1 MTHTL
6 IIGSGIT
13 GATLAYECAQRGDRV
28 TILSAHPAGGLASA
42 ASFGWINASFYHS
55 PAHFALRVAGMQA
68 HRRLSAKLNSLP
80 TQWPGCLWYEDEGAA
95 QDEMAQRLLA
105 LGYSVQPQTRAQ
117 IAARLPDL
125 RPVPETALLFTDEGF
140 AHPAIL
146 ARALIAVCGAEVVE
160 TTVSELTTT
169 DAGVTGVQTDA
180 GPIAADRVVLA
191 GGIGSPALL
200 APLGLTLPM
209 LDRPGLI
216 LTTAPV
222 PPICPLI
229 LATPIQE
236 VRQDAQGRLWAPAS
250 ASHQSDTA
258 THLET
263 LPEWMEETTLARLQ
277 TLFPAVTITAQG
289 HVAANRPVPG
299 DGLPVAGPSRIP
311 GLWIAVMHSGATLAP
326 AVAALL
332 AAEMHGGPQSTL
344 LAEFRPARF
353 GL

>member
-13 GATLAYECAQRGDRV
+13 GASLAYECAQRGDRV
-28 TILSAHPAGGLASA
+28 TVLTAHPAGGLASA

-55 PAHFALRVAGMQA
+55 EAHFALRMAGMQA
-68 HRRLSAKLNSLP
+68 HRQLAARLGSLP
-80 TQWPGCLWYEDEGAA
+80 TQWPGCLWYEA
-95 QDEMAQRLLA
+95 QGQAQEVAAQRLIA
-105 LGYSVQPQTRAQ
+105 LGYSVQQLDRAQ
-117 IAARLPDL
+117 IAARLPAL
-125 RPVPETALLFTDEGF
+125 GPVPDAALFFIDEGF
-140 AHPAIL
+140 ANPAVL
-146 ARALIAVCGAEVVE
+146 ARRLIAASGAEVVE
-160 TTVSELTTT
+160 TTVSELTT
-169 DAGVTGVQTDA
+169 AENRITGILTDA
-180 GPIAADRVVLA
+180 GPIRADRVVLA
-191 GGIGSPALL
+191 GGVGSPALL
-200 APLGLTLPM
+200 APLGLVLPM

-222 PPICPLI
+222 PPICPVI
-229 LATPIQE
+229 LASPTQE

-250 ASHQSDTA
+250 ASHQSDSSESLVA
-258 THLET
+258 R
-263 LPEWMEETTLARLQ
+263 PEVMEQETLARLQ
-277 TLFPAVTITAQG
+277 GLFPSVEITVGG

-299 DGLPVAGPSRIP
+299 DGLPVAGPSRIS

-332 AAEMHGGPQSTL
+332 ADEMRSGLESPL